1 MTDDWKK
8 VSFGKII
15 NKSILDISDEEY
27 FSDKYKDYISNSSLG
42 IFKENPQA
50 FLDGVY
56 QKGFV
61 AAFDFGSA
69 VHELVL
75 QPECFYLVENIDKPS
90 GKIGAMVDYLV
101 NNKLELSDNNVLK
114 AAEFVDYYS
123 NSMTKTKLANAIS
136 KMKEYYNAIS
146 SGQFNKD
153 EKQPIFLSEYDRIRV
168 KQCVSSLQK
177 NDFFNNILY
186 NSDYIGNELAV
197 FLEIE
202 AKVPVGEKMI
212 DTTVKLKGKID
223 NLAISKD
230 TLFLNDL
237 KTTGTDIGMFVK
249 KIRKFAY
256 HRQIAFYSYLLKPF
270 FEEQIKQIRANIC
283 AVETIA
289 PFRSEV
295 FTISDQAVYLGL
307 AEMSTMLKK
316 IMYYKNNEYDGITF

>member
-1 MTDDWKK
+1 MTDNWKN

-42 IFKENPQA
+42 IFKESPQA
-50 FLDGVY
+50 YLDGTY
-56 QKGFV
+56 SKGFV

-75 QPECFYLVENIDKPS
+75 QPESFYLVEDLDKPT
-90 GKIGAMVDYLV
+90 GKLGAIADYLI
-101 NNKLELSDNNVLK
+101 NNKLDLSEKNVLK
-114 AAEFVDYYS
+114 ASIVADYYR
-123 NSMTKTKLANAIS
+123 NSMTKSRLSNAIS
-136 KMKEYYNAIS
+136 KIKEYYNAIS
-146 SGQFNKD
+146 CGQFNSD
-153 EKQPIFLSEYDRIRV
+153 GKQPIFLSEYDRTRV

-202 AKVPVGEKMI
+202 ANVPVGEKTVS
-212 DTTVKLKGKID
+212 TTLKLKGKID

-237 KTTGTDIGMFVK
+237 KTTGTDISMFVK
-249 KIRKFAY
+249 KIKKFSY

-270 FEEQIKQIRANIC
+270 FEEQIKQIKANIC

-307 AEMSTMLKK
+307 AEMSTLLKK
-316 IMYYKNNEYDGITF
+316 IMYYKNNEYNGITF